1 MKNLF
6 IKIINSL
13 LRRVDLIL
21 LDFPYLRGPLMG
33 TFRYFEQTAE
43 APTRALAWNSC
54 RKSFGNLS
62 SRYVRLFRR
71 FVEIIVREPLLTIVV
86 PSTSIRG
93 GNASPDVSLKS
104 HQLELP
110 AVGCLIMRSFPR
122 RIKEK

>member
-1 MKNLF
+1 
-6 IKIINSL
+6 
-13 LRRVDLIL
+13 VDLIL
-21 LDFPYLRGPLMG
+21 LDFPYLRGLLMG

-62 SRYVRLFRR
+62 SVRRNNR
-71 FVEIIVREPLLTIVV
+71 AGTVV
-86 PSTSIRG
+86 NDRCSIYFHPW